1 MIKRLLLLACVL
13 SAILSATR
21 LSAHVSGENYLFLEF
36 LDDSIR
42 GRVEIKVEDLA
53 GKLNLDVEENGK
65 ASLAKLEKTTASID
79 AYVQQHLSMAPSGG
93 SPYPFKIDRMTF
105 FEGEGGWA
113 QYYFTIPAS
122 PLPDFLEIEMTTLM
136 ESDRMHRALVV
147 TEKGQWP
154 SDDYEMNIA
163 MVFSESNSSQ
173 ILDVQNPPSVQTP
186 WSMIWQG
193 VLHIWIGIDHI
204 LFLVALALPIVLVKQ
219 SSVWQP
225 SQGLG
230 STLMKLLKIVTV
242 FTIAHSITLALASLG
257 LVQLP
262 SRLVESVIALSI
274 ALVAINNII
283 GRSPKTSLVVTFLLG
298 LFHGLGFAS
307 VMADLPFRIAE
318 LQNLLLIILAFNFG
332 VELGQLGILIVL
344 FPVIF
349 ALRKSTLYVPVVL
362 RGGSAVLVLI
372 AGYWFVERAFAL

>member
-1 MIKRLLLLACVL
+1 MTKRLLLLACLL
-13 SAILSATR
+13 STAFSATQ

-36 LDDSIR
+36 LEGSIR
-42 GRVEIKVEDLA
+42 ARVEIKVEDLA
-53 GKLNLDVEENGK
+53 NKLELDTEENGK
-65 ASLAKLEKTTASID
+65 ISLAKLEKTTAAVD
-79 AYVQQHLSMAPSGG
+79 AYVQQHLSIAPSGG
-93 SPYPFKIDRMTF
+93 PAYEYEIDRMTF

-113 QYYFTIPAS
+113 QYYFTVPTS
-122 PLPDFLEIEMTTLM
+122 PLPEFLDIEMTTLM
-136 ESDRMHRALVV
+136 ENDRMHRALVV

-163 MVFSESNSSQ
+163 MVFSESNSMQ
-173 ILDVQNPPSVQTP
+173 TLDVQNPPSVQTP

-219 SSVWQP
+219 SNVWQP
-225 SQGLG
+225 SKGLRH
-230 STLMKLLKIVTV
+230 TLGKLIKIVTV

-257 LVQLP
+257 FVQLP

-283 GRSPKTSLVVTFLLG
+283 GRSPKTSLLVTFLLG

-318 LQNLLLIILAFNFG
+318 LQNLLLIVLAFNFG
-332 VELGQLGILIVL
+332 VELGQLGILVVL

-349 ALRKSTLYVPVVL
+349 ALRKSSLYVPVVL
-362 RGGSAVLVLI
+362 KGGSVVLVLI